1 MNDNVVQL
9 PGTVRREQGPR
20 RFVPPPVVVD
30 WAARRRRGLANL
42 AAMSG
47 DRHKLQALT
56 DETLRKIGPD
66 ATNQILEDCLAYVK
80 AMTPDDAS

>member
-47 DRHKLQALT
+47 DRHKLQAFQ
-56 DETLRKIGPD
+56 DIIKINIIGYID
-66 ATNQILEDCLAYVK
+66 NYSA
-80 AMTPDDAS
+80 